1 MNLGDRVKE
10 TSTTTGTGAVS
21 LAGAV
26 TGFVAFSSVL
36 SNGQITF
43 YCIENGTDFEV
54 GQGTY
59 TSAGNTL
66 ARNEVFA
73 STNLGSLVDWSE
85 GTKRV
90 FITVPADFA
99 KRSLP
104 LVYIASVAISKGQL
118 CTLNSSNEVSPASV
132 ADDLTVI
139 GVARSDASAGDSV
152 LIDAAPGNEY
162 ICKFTIAPTSSDV
175 GSRVFLTGS
184 SGEFTIT
191 PPTVSGR
198 VFLCGT
204 LTSSGS
210 TLSNVLF
217 NPRLL
222 VELA

>member
-10 TSTTTGTGAVS
+10 TSTSTGTGAFA

-26 TGFVAFSSVL
+26 SGYVTFSSVL
-36 SNGQITF
+36 SDGQITF

-59 TSAGNTL
+59 VSASDSL
-66 ARNEVFA
+66 SRNEIFA
-73 STNLGSLVDWSE
+73 STNSSAKVNWSG

-104 LVYIASVAISKGQL
+104 LIFTAGAAISKGQL

-139 GVARSDASAGDSV
+139 GVARADAGAGSSV

-162 ICKFTIAPTSSDV
+162 VCKFSLAPASSDV
-175 GSRVFLTGS
+175 GRRVFLTGT

-204 LTSSGS
+204 LTTSGS